1 MKKYN
6 KLDNTTK
13 ICIYMGILLCFLTF
27 ISIKTI
33 QDFRKNTYTIQTPY
47 KNTNNLVKKN
57 NIKKMTNGNQENKIY
72 FINNISILTPNKI
85 ADEFTLQMDKLK
97 INETLSKYI
106 GKNTDYFLLYLAKE
120 NKKLNIKNTPMLM
133 TIKIDS
139 NRKFEGI
146 YKIINKK
153 EVERLPYYKKEDN
166 MIEVEIQEL
175 GRYAIKYEEEL
186 IDIKEE
192 LEIVSHNLNN
202 EKTWGIILLTILSI
216 GFVYYIIISIKN
228 KLHIRKERS

>member
-106 GKNTDYFLLYLAKE
+106 GKNTDYFLLYLSKE

-133 TIKIDS
+133 TIKIDDL
-139 NRKFEGI
+139 
-146 YKIINKK
+146 KK

-228 KLHIRKERS
+228 KLHIRTE

>member
-228 KLHIRKERS
+228 KLHIRTE

>member
-106 GKNTDYFLLYLAKE
+106 GKNTDYFLLYLSKE

-228 KLHIRKERS
+228 KLHIRTE

>member
-6 KLDNTTK
+6 KLDNITK

-228 KLHIRKERS
+228 KLHIRTE

>member
-106 GKNTDYFLLYLAKE
+106 GKNTDYFLLYLAKD

-228 KLHIRKERS
+228 KLHIRTE

>member
-1 MKKYN
+1 MKIYN

-33 QDFRKNTYTIQTPY
+33 QDFRKNTYTIQNSY
-47 KNTNNLVKKN
+47 KHTNNLVKKN
-57 NIKKMTNGNQENKIY
+57 NIKKMTNENQENKIY

-153 EVERLPYYKKEDN
+153 EVESLPYYKKEDN

-228 KLHIRKERS
+228 KLHNYI

>member
-85 ADEFTLQMDKLK
+85 ADEFTLKMDKLK
-97 INETLSKYI
+97 IN
-106 GKNTDYFLLYLAKE
+106 
-120 NKKLNIKNTPMLM
+120 
-133 TIKIDS
+133 
-139 NRKFEGI
+139 
-146 YKIINKK
+146 
-153 EVERLPYYKKEDN
+153 
-166 MIEVEIQEL
+166 
-175 GRYAIKYEEEL
+175 
-186 IDIKEE
+186 
-192 LEIVSHNLNN
+192 
-202 EKTWGIILLTILSI
+202 
-216 GFVYYIIISIKN
+216 
-228 KLHIRKERS
+228 